1 MIYKFRSFF
10 NRDNDYTIVSDEP
23 LELYNDFSLSIKKID
38 NENKSYSYDNI
49 DCVLKYGHRGTL
61 GIKKYDLDK
70 DNFTGFH
77 KMVETFKR
85 RNCLSMGE
93 AIELIVEKKPYEYE
107 GVKLDNADQELKIA
121 FEKHLKDS
129 GMLDNLFQCFL
140 QGVSYGKNKTHL

>member
-61 GIKKYDLDK
+61 GIKKYGIL
-70 DNFTGFH
+70 
-77 KMVETFKR
+77 
-85 RNCLSMGE
+85 
-93 AIELIVEKKPYEYE
+93 KK
-107 GVKLDNADQELKIA
+107 AKI
-121 FEKHLKDS
+121 S
-129 GMLDNLFQCFL
+129 FL
-140 QGVSYGKNKTHL
+140 